1 MKIDECYLKSV
12 GGWNS
17 HYGDIIEIVV
27 PTGQPNEYRAY
38 RLNIDEV
45 KDYIQSVD
53 WEVREPSEKAKNN
66 RYPYLYKIK
75 K

>member
-45 KDYIQSVD
+45 KDYIQRD
-53 WEVREPSEKAKNN
+53 QREKAKNN